1 MLSFLYQIW
10 ISGMEKE
17 PKSSFYREI
26 VYIIR
31 DAVGLFAQKLKN
43 GTDKFPEI
51 KKWYSQTPKS

>member
-1 MLSFLYQIW
+1 
-10 ISGMEKE
+10 MEKE

-26 VYIIR
+26 VYIVR

>member
-1 MLSFLYQIW
+1 MLSFLYRIW